1 MFVFVFSF
9 LPCPIRTYGYSI
21 FNMISSNWSKVTFVL
36 IDFLLQ
42 VRWKFLSC
50 KGPWMSFLVF
60 RCNDPTYCHF
70 TSVSLLCMITML
82 FGSWRFTSTAWH
94 AHNWR
99 ILNVS
104 YWDPV
109 VGGLTEDSLQHYI
122 TYCNL
127 ILSKRF
133 AWF

>member
-1 MFVFVFSF
+1 MFCSF
-9 LPCPIRTYGYSI
+9 LPCPIRTDGYST

-42 VRWKFLSC
+42 VRWTFLSC
-50 KGPWMSFLVF
+50 KWAWMSFLVF
-60 RCNDPTYCHF
+60 RCNDPTYCHI
-70 TSVSLLCMITML
+70 TSVSLLCMIAML

-109 VGGLTEDSLQHYI
+109 VGGLTEDLLQHYM
-122 TYCNL
+122 TYCKL
-127 ILSKRF
+127 ILSKGF
-133 AWF
+133 TWF